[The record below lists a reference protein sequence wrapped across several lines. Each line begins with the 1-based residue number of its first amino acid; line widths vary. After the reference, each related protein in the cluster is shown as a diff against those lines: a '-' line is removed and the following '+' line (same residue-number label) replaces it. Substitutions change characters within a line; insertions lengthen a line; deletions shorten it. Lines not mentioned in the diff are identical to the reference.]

1 MLVMLLVCFVMLS
14 FMLEGEPHLKVVDEI
29 KDSGKRRK
37 FQVCS
42 ACVCV
47 RACMCGHVGVV
58 TGCVHMYNVS
68 PPVTQYSILAR
79 QCKLIHV
86 LFALFT
92 ITQGRPQMLY
102 LGPNDTI

>member
-47 RACMCGHVGVV
+47 CA
-58 TGCVHMYNVS
+58 CVHVWACGCS
-68 PPVTQYSILAR
+68 HWLCTHV
-79 QCKLIHV
+79 QCES
-86 LFALFT
+86 T
-92 ITQGRPQMLY
+92 S
-102 LGPNDTI
+102 DTILNFGQAVQSHT